1 MKMSIKF
8 KISVVL
14 ALLII
19 LTVAALSVLVLK
31 GIENNQR
38 NRVEEELL
46 QKSEVAKQSIRQSY
60 LTEDNSVSIESF
72 LQQKAQRLASSIA
85 LQSGLQTVIYN
96 QKGMEEGSSL
106 PIGQRD
112 VEIADTLS
120 YALKGQV
127 AYETKGSSLFYVAPL
142 SIENQ
147 QIGAIR
153 FDYSLADNQ
162 EFLAEIKRLF
172 LIGGIASAGAAIL
185 IGYLYFYRIANR
197 VTTLKNA
204 SFQLQ
209 NGTFL
214 DSPPFQG
221 RDELGELSSGLYV
234 MSTAIQRS
242 IAELNEEKRKLE
254 LAVVKLQALEQQQKQ
269 FIGNISHEFKT
280 PLTSI
285 KAYVDL
291 LDMYR
296 DDPQLLEDGVENIRK
311 ETGRLH
317 EMVDKILRLAELER
331 YDFEQIP
338 QHLQLDEVVA
348 DVCKR
353 MQGKATKFNLKLKV
367 NVHKAVVFADR
378 ESLFH
383 IFMNLIDNAIKY
395 NEAGGEIVVTSHQ
408 DNEHVAIDVA
418 NTGAG
423 IPMDAREKLFQPFF
437 TVNKDRSRISGGTG
451 LGLALVKKLTEK
463 QQGYVEL
470 RRSDM
475 EWTLFRVTFPRKLNE
490 ESK

>member
-19 LTVAALSVLVLK
+19 LTVAGLSVLVLK

-96 QKGMEEGSSL
+96 QKGIEEGSSL

-197 VTTLKNA
+197 VTMLKNA

-214 DSPPFQG
+214 NSPPFQG
-221 RDELGELSSGLYV
+221 KDELGELSSGLYV

-317 EMVDKILRLAELER
+317 E
-331 YDFEQIP
+331 
-338 QHLQLDEVVA
+338 
-348 DVCKR
+348 
-353 MQGKATKFNLKLKV
+353 
-367 NVHKAVVFADR
+367 
-378 ESLFH
+378 
-383 IFMNLIDNAIKY
+383 
-395 NEAGGEIVVTSHQ
+395 
-408 DNEHVAIDVA
+408 
-418 NTGAG
+418 
-423 IPMDAREKLFQPFF
+423 
-437 TVNKDRSRISGGTG
+437 
-451 LGLALVKKLTEK
+451 
-463 QQGYVEL
+463 
-470 RRSDM
+470 
-475 EWTLFRVTFPRKLNE
+475 W
-490 ESK
+490 